1 MTQHISRGF
10 FIVLDGPEGCGKS
23 TQAERLVER
32 LRRQGLE
39 ATSVRD
45 PGGTAVS
52 ENIRELLLS
61 TETGDI
67 LPITEM
73 LLYMASRAEMIQRII
88 RPALENGLTVVSD
101 RFVSST
107 IAYQGYAGGLEPAE
121 IELVAQV
128 ACQGIRPDLTI
139 ILDLPAEEG
148 FARIQRKH
156 DRMELKGLEFHRK
169 VRQGFRRLTRQ
180 PADDSNHSGN
190 NSAEAGAPG
199 CRSAQYRLVSA
210 RGDTDAVSERI
221 WRAVRS
227 SLLK

>member
-1 MTQHISRGF
+1 MSDSTSRGR

-23 TQAERLVER
+23 TQVELLVDR
-32 LRRQGLE
+32 LRRSGIN

-52 ENIRELLLS
+52 ERIRELLLA

-67 LPITEM
+67 LPVTEM

-107 IAYQGYAGGLEPAE
+107 MAYQGYAGGLDVREIGRVAE
-121 IELVAQV
+121 V

-139 ILDLPAEEG
+139 ILDIPPEEG
-148 FARIQRKH
+148 FARIRRSH

-169 VRQGFRRLTRQ
+169 VRQGFRRLAREA
-180 PADDSNHSGN
+180 PKAGSG
-190 NSAEAGAPG
+190 S
-199 CRSAQYRLVSA
+199 YRLISA
-210 RGDTDAVSERI
+210 RGQAEAIHQRV
-221 WRAVRS
+221 WRAVKQEF
-227 SLLK
+227 LPD